1 MGTRPPRAARLT
13 ETRERFLT
21 SAETCCPGRG
31 FEAISVRDLATAAH
45 CRVCEDITESQRAE
59 KTLRESEEGCRR
71 VAESLT
77 EALWIMA
84 LQREQLVGV

>member
-1 MGTRPPRAARLT
+1 
-13 ETRERFLT
+13 
-21 SAETCCPGRG
+21 
-31 FEAISVRDLATAAH
+31 VRDLATAAH